1 MTQSYVIGLGKDAI
15 WTALQ
20 VGAPVLAISL
30 AVGLLIS
37 LLQAVTQLNESTL
50 SFVPKVL
57 AVVVALLLFGPW
69 MLNTL
74 VTYTAGVFNSLPA
87 LVR

>member
-1 MTQSYVIGLGKDAI
+1 MTQDYVIGLGKDAI

-20 VGAPVLAISL
+20 IAAPLLGISL
-30 AVGLLIS
+30 AVGLLVS
-37 LLQAVTQLNESTL
+37 LFQAVTQLNESTL

-57 AVVVALLLFGPW
+57 AVVVALMLFGPW

-74 VTYTAGVFNSLPA
+74 VSYSAGVFNSLPA